1 LSAQL
6 RFWNVMVRL
15 INGGFTELTAIDK
28 VHQAYEN
35 ALSVTSVLNKM
46 QKDKIVGGHPNL
58 NL

>member
-1 LSAQL
+1 
-6 RFWNVMVRL
+6 MVRL